1 MGRSYGGF
9 GFQPLRFSA
18 MTRIAVLMSIVLALA
33 AAGCGGSD
41 KKSTTSGNVETTQTA
56 GTPTGPEPKASCK
69 SVKAPKPKPNGG
81 AKKPTSG
88 LDPAGKTTVT
98 METNCGTFVVDVDPK
113 TSPKAAASFVS
124 LAGQGFYDNT
134 VFHRIV
140 PGFVIQGGDPT
151 GTGQGGPGYT
161 TVDKPNSSA
170 RYSRGVVAM
179 AKSGTEPAGAAGSQ
193 FFVVTGADAT
203 LPPDYAIVGRVSSG
217 EDVTQK
223 IGKLGDT
230 ATEKPTQPVVL
241 EKATAKQ

>member
-1 MGRSYGGF
+1 
-9 GFQPLRFSA
+9 

-33 AAGCGGSD
+33 VAGCGGSD
-41 KKSTTSGNVETTQTA
+41 KEKKSTTGAADTTGAASAPAPAPKPSGGCTSVK
-56 GTPTGPEPKASCK
+56 EPKA
-69 SVKAPKPKPNGG
+69 KPEGG
-81 AKKPTSG
+81 AKKPSSG
-88 LDPAGKTTVT
+88 LDPEGKTIVT
-98 METNCGTFVVDVDPK
+98 IKTNCGSFVVNVDPK

-161 TVDKPNSSA
+161 TIDKPKSSA
-170 RYSRGVVAM
+170 RYSRDVVAM
-179 AKSGTEPAGAAGSQ
+179 AKSGAEPAGTAGSQ

-217 EDVTQK
+217 EAVVQK
-223 IGKLGDT
+223 IGKLGDA

-241 EKATAKQ
+241 EKATVEQ